1 MRPRPVLLNIDLGE
15 LPGEPDELYRL
26 ATMVN
31 IACGGHA
38 GDEASMT
45 RAVARPR
52 VRRAS
57 IAAHPVV
64 PRPRGLWPE
73 TDLDRSPRSR
83 RSHRIAM
90 LRAESGPR
98 AGEPGSML
106 RAVKLHGALYHDAA
120 RDPAIA
126 EAVIDGVLGS
136 SAPPQTPAFSGSA
149 PARSRLGRV
158 LTSSATPTCAKP
170 SPIEGMHPDGSLI
183 RAASPAPSS
192 TPLPR
197 AATPGA
203 VSRAPAATPCVR
215 SDTPGALDIARAV
228 RAALPGRQPPCL
240 PGRALKVL
248 PYGEDGAYVDLE
260 AGDAPDRA
268 PRTHALAAA
277 LRAAFP
283 DADVVT
289 GAGVVAV
296 FGAQASAVETTLTGL
311 RVTSPDAYTSSPDA
325 YTSPRNVYASSPE
338 VYTSPLAPRS
348 HVIDVTYDGPDLDDI
363 AARTGLSR
371 TAVIDLHTGREHV
384 VELIGFL
391 PGFAYMGPVDPR
403 LVLPRRPAPRPRVEA
418 GTVAVAGAFTGIYP
432 LASPGGWNL
441 LGASHGPRPFDP
453 SRADPF
459 LFSPGDRVRFRS
471 IRALESVASPA
482 SPASPRP
489 RSSLAVPTPPPR
501 RSLLC
506 TQTPRLMR

>member
-1 MRPRPVLLNIDLGE
+1 M
-15 LPGEPDELYRL
+15 
-26 ATMVN
+26 
-31 IACGGHA
+31 
-38 GDEASMT
+38 
-45 RAVARPR
+45 
-52 VRRAS
+52 
-57 IAAHPVV
+57 
-64 PRPRGLWPE
+64 
-73 TDLDRSPRSR
+73 
-83 RSHRIAM
+83 
-90 LRAESGPR
+90 
-98 AGEPGSML
+98 
-106 RAVKLHGALYHDAA
+106 
-120 RDPAIA
+120 
-126 EAVIDGVLGS
+126 
-136 SAPPQTPAFSGSA
+136 
-149 PARSRLGRV
+149 
-158 LTSSATPTCAKP
+158 
-170 SPIEGMHPDGSLI
+170 
-183 RAASPAPSS
+183 
-192 TPLPR
+192 
-197 AATPGA
+197 
-203 VSRAPAATPCVR
+203 
-215 SDTPGALDIARAV
+215 
-228 RAALPGRQPPCL
+228 
-240 PGRALKVL
+240 KVL

-325 YTSPRNVYASSPE
+325 YTSPRNVYASSPN
-338 VYTSPLAPRS
+338 VYTSTVAPRS
-348 HVIDVTYDGPDLDDI
+348 HVIDVAYDGPDLDDI

-371 TAVIDLHTGREHV
+371 AAVIDLHTGREHV

-418 GTVAVAGAFTGIYP
+418 GTVAIAGAFTGIYP

-471 IRALESVASPA
+471 SVSLESVAPPVSPA
-482 SPASPRP
+482 APAASAPHAP
-489 RSSLAVPTPPPR
+489 SLAAPRANPAAHALIIARAAGIATLQDAGRTGLLGKGMPPSGPLDPPLFLAANRAAGNPPGAAAIELLAGSLVLRARGTVGLSIDGAPARALREGEELHIPEGPFAVRYIAVTGGIAVPLVLGARAT
-501 RSLLC
+501 LL
-506 TQTPRLMR
+506 TARIG